1 MFMGK
6 GEFVWFMGVVEDRVS
21 DPLKLGRCKVRCL
34 GFHTKDTTQLPT
46 ADLPWATMMQPIT
59 SSAMQG
65 IGQTPLGPMEGTW
78 VIGFFRDG
86 VECQEPVVIGTVGG
100 IPEETVTPN
109 TGFADPYGINP
120 TTKRANGHGINEADT
135 NRLARNDS
143 SQAHTVLTVRTDN
156 VETTVPL
163 ANELGNWNEPVTD
176 SDVVY
181 PFNHVKESE
190 SGHIEEIDDTPGAE
204 RTLKWHRSGTFDE
217 VHPDGSRVTKIVG
230 DSYEIVLQ
238 DKHIY
243 IKGHTG
249 DDEMLGAQ
257 YQGNLYVTI
266 NGDVTEYI
274 KGNVERQIDG
284 SVREIIKGNYT
295 QMVAGNR
302 DITTGGHSLQKIGG
316 DSTESV
322 QGVLSHNIQGDVLFS
337 CEAGEMNITALSH
350 VTIGSSD
357 SDVRISG
364 SNNVKILAGRPAGKA
379 GDVTIAGDNVNI
391 NGDIVVTVI
400 APRIDLN
407 P

>member
-1 MFMGK
+1 M
-6 GEFVWFMGVVEDRVS
+6 
-21 DPLKLGRCKVRCL
+21 
-34 GFHTKDTTQLPT
+34 
-46 ADLPWATMMQPIT
+46 
-59 SSAMQG
+59 
-65 IGQTPLGPMEGTW
+65 
-78 VIGFFRDG
+78 
-86 VECQEPVVIGTVGG
+86 
-100 IPEETVTPN
+100 
-109 TGFADPYGINP
+109 
-120 TTKRANGHGINEADT
+120 
-135 NRLARNDS
+135 
-143 SQAHTVLTVRTDN
+143 
-156 VETTVPL
+156 
-163 ANELGNWNEPVTD
+163 
-176 SDVVY
+176 
-181 PFNHVKESE
+181 
-190 SGHIEEIDDTPGAE
+190 
-204 RTLKWHRSGTFDE
+204 
-217 VHPDGSRVTKIVG
+217 HPDGSRVTKIVG

-302 DITTGGHSLQKIGG
+302 DVTTGGHSLQKIGG

-322 QGVLSHNIQGDVLFS
+322 EGVLSHNIQGDVSFS
-337 CEAGEMNITALSH
+337 SEAGQMIITALSH
-350 VTIGSSD
+350 AIIGSSD

-364 SNNVKILAGRPAGKA
+364 TDNVKIFAGRPAGKL
-379 GDVTIAGDNVNI
+379 GGVTITGDDVNI
-391 NGDIVVTVI
+391 NGDDEVTII